1 MVGRS
6 APDEEGED
14 SGFFF
19 FSVLDGVEDADERVL
34 EETTML
40 YAHCYVTHI
49 QSAPRRRE
57 LVA

>member
-14 SGFFF
+14 NEFVFFLG
-19 FSVLDGVEDADERVL
+19 VDGIEAAGEHVV

-49 QSAPRRRE
+49 QSAPRRRKP
-57 LVA
+57 VA

>member
-14 SGFFF
+14 NEFVFF
-19 FSVLDGVEDADERVL
+19 LGVDAVEAAGERVV

-49 QSAPRRRE
+49 QSASRRRE